1 MLHKFSADQN
11 QHVSGTSESPTGSQ
25 KHAAIMQ
32 IIQNQVR
39 LTRFSDLLVY
49 IVLIYQYHLPG
60 FSRHRRFRVLLPQLP
75 HVLVTELDAMRQTAG
90 TGVYGTT
97 TT

>member
-60 FSRHRRFRVLLPQLP
+60 FQPSPPFP
-75 HVLVTELDAMRQTAG
+75 G
-90 TGVYGTT
+90 FTT
-97 TT
+97 TITCMYW